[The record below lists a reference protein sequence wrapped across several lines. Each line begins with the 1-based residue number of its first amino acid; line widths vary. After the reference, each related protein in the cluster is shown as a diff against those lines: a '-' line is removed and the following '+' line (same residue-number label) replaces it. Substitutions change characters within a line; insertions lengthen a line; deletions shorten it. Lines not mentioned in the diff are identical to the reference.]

1 MEKKDFKKLI
11 KNLKENEVVYTIL
24 VPVIYFI
31 YNAIRSVLLSSKYG
45 IPIEFVEISSEIKI
59 LVGSLIYIFGIF
71 IGIIFILYFLNKL
84 ENNEKSITLFFI
96 FLLFEIL
103 LILLIL
109 ANLTFTYDIPKMVMY
124 GGTISTLLI
133 ILIVNIIYILCKEK
147 IFIAFRVY
155 VVLTFI
161 LAITIFMN
169 KTFQVITYIDNGN
182 KKELVA
188 MGYRDGEYIAFDYD
202 ENKNE
207 IYKFPAY
214 MISASEVKEIE
225 LKKFYHLEL
234 IQSKKPE

>member
-59 LVGSLIYIFGIF
+59 LVGSLIYIFVIF

-103 LILLIL
+103 LILLI
-109 ANLTFTYDIPKMVMY
+109 F
-124 GGTISTLLI
+124 
-133 ILIVNIIYILCKEK
+133 
-147 IFIAFRVY
+147 
-155 VVLTFI
+155 
-161 LAITIFMN
+161 
-169 KTFQVITYIDNGN
+169 
-182 KKELVA
+182 
-188 MGYRDGEYIAFDYD
+188 
-202 ENKNE
+202 
-207 IYKFPAY
+207 
-214 MISASEVKEIE
+214 
-225 LKKFYHLEL
+225 
-234 IQSKKPE
+234 